1 MNSPAYEQ
9 PQPFQFNMATGLR
22 VVTGLSVILS
32 LVTWQPVLGTMLSS
46 LVVGSWWSRAAVRA
60 GWRKLA
66 YYLAAWAMGGI
77 VFVVGCLPFTI
88 LVLLTAEPD
97 SEALIPLLLMHLAW
111 LITARLLRG
120 KIRRSE
126 QDYSAGLVFL
136 TVYTTSAVF
145 TVLFSIGGAIYWAV
159 TGYGSLEILWSAI
172 AASLLGQIFSVI
184 WATVLMPV
192 AWPVALGLC
201 AILRRVDPEP
211 PGTSSRR
218 KAEWAAVRPAVSRNV
233 DTWWPDVD
241 GPLQA
246 EKLARRLCID
256 PETAAEQLE
265 ILCRLEILE
274 KTEADGYRR
283 K

>member
-1 MNSPAYEQ
+1 MNSPADEQ

-120 KIRRSE
+120 KIR
-126 QDYSAGLVFL
+126 
-136 TVYTTSAVF
+136 
-145 TVLFSIGGAIYWAV
+145 
-159 TGYGSLEILWSAI
+159 
-172 AASLLGQIFSVI
+172 
-184 WATVLMPV
+184 
-192 AWPVALGLC
+192 
-201 AILRRVDPEP
+201 
-211 PGTSSRR
+211 
-218 KAEWAAVRPAVSRNV
+218 
-233 DTWWPDVD
+233 
-241 GPLQA
+241 
-246 EKLARRLCID
+246 
-256 PETAAEQLE
+256 
-265 ILCRLEILE
+265 
-274 KTEADGYRR
+274 
-283 K
+283 